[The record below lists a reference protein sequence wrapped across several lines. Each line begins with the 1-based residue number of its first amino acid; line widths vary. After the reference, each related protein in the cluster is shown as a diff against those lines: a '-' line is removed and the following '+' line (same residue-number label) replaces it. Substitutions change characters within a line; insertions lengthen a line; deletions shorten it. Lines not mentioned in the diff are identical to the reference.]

1 MNFERR
7 VVMKKWVVLVCLAI
21 GFFACARTMT
31 DFAPFTTVT
40 SQAGEEIV
48 LTTGDIDRPYKEL
61 GVIVV
66 RGRCA
71 SSEKIIESLKEEA
84 KEVGADA
91 VIKIKYGKPYYK
103 RYCSGVAVS
112 FK

>member
-1 MNFERR
+1 
-7 VVMKKWVVLVCLAI
+7 MKKWVVLVCLAI
-21 GFFACARTMT
+21 GFFGCARTRT
-31 DFAPFTTVT
+31 DFVPFTTVT

-66 RGRCA
+66 RKRCA
-71 SSEKIIESLKEEA
+71 SGEKIMELLKEEA

-91 VIKIKYGKPYYK
+91 VIKIDFSRRYY
-103 RYCSGVAVS
+103 RGYCQGVAVS

>member
-1 MNFERR
+1 
-7 VVMKKWVVLVCLAI
+7 MKKWFVLVFLAI
-21 GFFACARTMT
+21 GFFGCTKTVT

-40 SQAGEEIV
+40 SQTGEGIV

-66 RGRCA
+66 RSRCR
-71 SSEKIIESLKEEA
+71 SGEKIMELLREEA

-91 VIKIKYGKPYYK
+91 VIKIEFSK
-103 RYCSGVAVS
+103 RYYRRYCQGVAVS
-112 FK
+112 FD